1 SVTFI
6 DEGAFMDNA
15 LETVVISQ
23 SIAHIGKGAFVGNNL
38 INVTIPESILLTN
51 KEIFDEWVKIIGY

>member
-1 SVTFI
+1 
-6 DEGAFMDNA
+6 MDNA